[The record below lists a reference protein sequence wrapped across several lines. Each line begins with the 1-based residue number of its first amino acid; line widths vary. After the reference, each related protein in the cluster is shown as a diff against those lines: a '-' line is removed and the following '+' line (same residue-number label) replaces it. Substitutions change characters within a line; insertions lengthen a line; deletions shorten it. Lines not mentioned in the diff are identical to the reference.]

1 MSKEEKHENDTEKE
15 SAPKKSKFKVSGGR
29 LIVENEK
36 IAEKMKNIK
45 HKIVIMSGKGGVGKT
60 TVAVNLAFALAWKG
74 YQVGI
79 LDADIHGPDVPKM
92 LGVEGQHPMGGP
104 MGIFPVIGPLNI
116 KVMSM
121 ELLLKD
127 SKTPIIWRGP
137 LKMRVIEQFLSDV
150 IWTALDFLIVDL
162 PPGCLS
168 SSTLINTTNGPIPIS
183 KIKPGMKVYSYS
195 SGKIVTRKVLD
206 VIPQGIYPVYRIRTT
221 SRVIEATPNHP
232 FLKYTRSIHWVRLDQ
247 LRVGDRILVVKR
259 LPDGDPFTL
268 PQIPKDIQDKTNVN
282 YPRKTTPDLMRI
294 LGFFLGDGY
303 IHRDRTSLRI
313 EFCEPETGKFR
324 DKYKRLLK
332 KVFNCHVYED
342 KRRLIVFSK
351 RLAILFQKLGLTG
364 RANQKKIP
372 QWVFNLPS
380 DQKLAFIEGYCDAD
394 GCWRNR
400 IQKRPFGTV
409 KSSFMAFCSTNPMLI
424 TQLKELCISS
434 GLRVSNIRKRERT
447 IKLPSGKMISAI
459 QYELEAKKYDRKRM
473 NNKLGAQIER
483 IKSIEFVGYK
493 EVWDLQVER
502 EHNFVAQGVIVHNTG
517 DEPLSVMQLIP
528 DLDGIIIVTTPQDV
542 ALLDVRKAI
551 MMAKQLNV
559 RVLGVI
565 ENMAGFICPHCG
577 EKTYIFGVGGGEKA
591 AKELGVPFLGRLPLD
606 VRIREVSDQGK
617 PFIVEF
623 SDSEAAKSFMQIV
636 EKIEEELGIKS

>member
-1 MSKEEKHENDTEKE
+1 MNKEEKDEKSVEKE
-15 SAPKKSKFKVSGGR
+15 STPEKPKFKVSGGR
-29 LIVENEK
+29 LIIEHKK

-127 SKTPIIWRGP
+127 PKTPIIWRGP
-137 LKMRVIEQFLSDV
+137 LKMKVIEQFLSDV
-150 IWTALDFLIVDL
+150 IWTALDFLVVDL

-168 SSTLINTTNGPIPIS
+168 SSTLIDTTNGPIPIS
-183 KIKPGMKVYSYS
+183 EVKPGMKVYSYN

-206 VIPQGIYPVYRIRTT
+206 VIPQGIYPVYRLRTT

-232 FLKYTRSIHWVRLDQ
+232 FLKYHRRLYWVKLSQ
-247 LRVGDRILVVKR
+247 LKAGDRILVVKR
-259 LPDGDPFTL
+259 LPDGEPYIL
-268 PQIPKDIQDKTNVN
+268 PQIPRNPQDRTNVD
-282 YPRKTTPDLMRI
+282 YPRETTPDLMRI
-294 LGFFLGDGY
+294 LGFFLGDGF

-313 EFCEPETGKFR
+313 EFCEPKDGKFR
-324 DKYKRLLK
+324 SKYKQLLK

-342 KRRLIVFSK
+342 ERRLIVFSK
-351 RLAILFQKLGLTG
+351 RLATLFQKLGLTG
-364 RANQKKIP
+364 HAKQKRIP
-372 QWVFNLPS
+372 SWVFNLPTN
-380 DQKLAFIEGYCDAD
+380 QKLAFIEGYCDAD
-394 GCWRNR
+394 GCWRDR
-400 IQKRPFGTV
+400 VQKRPFGTV
-409 KSSFMAFCSTNPMLI
+409 KSSLMAFCSTNSMLI

-447 IKLPSGKMISAI
+447 VKLPSGKTISAMH
-459 QYELEAKKYDRKRM
+459 YEFEAKQYDRKRAS
-473 NNKLGAQIER
+473 NKLGAQIER
-483 IKSIEFVGYK
+483 IKSIEFAGYK
-493 EVWDLQVER
+493 EVWDLQVEGD
-502 EHNFVAQGVIVHNTG
+502 HNFVAQGIIVHNTG
-517 DEPLSVMQLIP
+517 DEPLSIMQLIP
-528 DLDGIIIVTTPQDV
+528 ELDGIIIVTTPQDV
-542 ALLDVRKAI
+542 ALLDVKKAI
-551 MMAKQLNV
+551 TMAKQLNV

-577 EKTYIFGVGGGEKA
+577 KKTYIFGVGGGEEA
-591 AKELGVPFLGRLPLD
+591 AKEMNVPFLGRLPLD
-606 VRIREVSDQGK
+606 MRIREVSDQGK
-617 PFIVEF
+617 PFIVEHP
-623 SDSEAAKSFMQIV
+623 DSEAAKSFMQIV